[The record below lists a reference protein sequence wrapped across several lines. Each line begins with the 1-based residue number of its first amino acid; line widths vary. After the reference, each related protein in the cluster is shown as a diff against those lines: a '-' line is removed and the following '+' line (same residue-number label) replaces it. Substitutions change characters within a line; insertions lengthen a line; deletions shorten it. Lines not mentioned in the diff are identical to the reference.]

1 METHARY
8 LLVGVFSLLATVGLL
23 VFALWLGKLQLDR
36 EFQEYDVR
44 FRESVAGL
52 SVGSIVQYQ
61 GIQVGEVRRLRLN
74 PEDPA
79 EVIARVRIDA
89 STPVKTDTRAKL
101 SFTGLTGVAVIEF
114 FGGSATAGLLLDA
127 SESPVPT
134 IESEPSVLSKLMS
147 QGSGAVLS
155 AQEVLAR
162 ISDVLSDANVQRVS
176 NLLANLEGVSGEV
189 RADYPSL
196 RAAMTDLRG
205 IQDQLESAVTRADAV
220 LAQVQAGIAPRG
232 DAAGEGNLFDEARI
246 ALAEIQRAAAQLEAF
261 SASGERTVSG
271 IDAAARNE
279 LVATLRALQQAAENL
294 ARITRRF
301 DQGPSGY
308 LLGRD
313 SLPVYAPESSQ

>member
-1 METHARY
+1 

-36 EFQEYDVR
+36 EYQEYDVR

-61 GIQVGEVRRLRLN
+61 GIQVGEVRRLSLN

-79 EVIARVRIDA
+79 EVIARVRITA
-89 STPVKTDTRAKL
+89 NTPVKTDTRAKL
-101 SFTGLTGVAVIEF
+101 SYTGLTGVAVIEF
-114 FGGSATAGLLLDA
+114 FGGTAAAPLLVDA
-127 SESPVPT
+127 VDALVPM
-134 IESEPSVLSKLMS
+134 IESEPSALSKLMS
-147 QGSGAVLS
+147 EGSGAVLS

-176 NLLANLEGVSGEV
+176 NLLANLEGVSGAV
-189 RADYPSL
+189 REDYPDL
-196 RAAMTDLRG
+196 REAMADLRG
-205 IQDQLESAVTRADAV
+205 VQDRLESAVTRADQL
-220 LAQVQAGIAPRG
+220 LAQVQAGIAPRAGASGSG
-232 DAAGEGNLFDEARI
+232 DLFAEARS
-246 ALAEIQRAAAQLEAF
+246 ALADIQRAAVQLEAF

-294 ARITRRF
+294 ARISRRF

-313 SLPVYAPESSQ
+313 SLPVYEPESRR

>member
-8 LLVGVFSLLATVGLL
+8 LLVGVFSLLATIGLL

-36 EFQEYDVR
+36 EYQEYDVR

-61 GIQVGEVRRLRLN
+61 GIQVGEVRRLSLN
-74 PEDPA
+74 PDDPA
-79 EVIARVRIDA
+79 EVIARVRITA
-89 STPVKTDTRAKL
+89 NTPVKTDTRAKL
-101 SFTGLTGVAVIEF
+101 SYTGLTGVAVIEF
-114 FGGSATAGLLLDA
+114 FGGTAAARLLVDA
-127 SESPVPT
+127 VDDLVPM
-134 IESEPSVLSKLMS
+134 IESEPSALSRLMS
-147 QGSGAVLS
+147 EGSGAVLS

-176 NLLANLEGVSGEV
+176 NLLANLEDVSGAV
-189 RADYPSL
+189 REDYPDL
-196 RAAMTDLRG
+196 REAMADLRG
-205 IQDQLESAVTRADAV
+205 VQARLESAVTRADEL

-232 DAAGEGNLFDEARI
+232 DTNGEGDLFAEART
-246 ALAEIQRAAAQLEAF
+246 ALSDIQSAAVQLEAF

-271 IDAAARNE
+271 IDAVARE
-279 LVATLRALQQAAENL
+279 DLVATLRALQQATENL

-301 DQGPSGY
+301 DQGPGDY

-313 SLPVYAPESSQ
+313 SLPEYAPESNR